1 MEALLCFQAEG
12 KPTKA
17 KSTQNGA
24 IKCTRASMK
33 TAFCVI
39 KKSHQTTKE
48 KKENSQKVLLR
59 ERYDSIKLKI
69 PFH

>member
-1 MEALLCFQAEG
+1 
-12 KPTKA
+12 
-17 KSTQNGA
+17 
-24 IKCTRASMK
+24 MK

-48 KKENSQKVLLR
+48 KKKRENSQKVLLR

>member
-1 MEALLCFQAEG
+1 
-12 KPTKA
+12 
-17 KSTQNGA
+17 
-24 IKCTRASMK
+24 MK

-48 KKENSQKVLLR
+48 RKKENSQKVLLR